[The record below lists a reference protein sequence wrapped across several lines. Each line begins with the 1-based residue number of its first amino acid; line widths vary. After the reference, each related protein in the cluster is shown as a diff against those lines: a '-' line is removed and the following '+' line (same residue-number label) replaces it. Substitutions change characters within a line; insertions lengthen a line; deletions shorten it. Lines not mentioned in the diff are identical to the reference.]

1 MGAVW
6 SPIVGVVMVRAKC
19 SPSTSDLVVVVV
31 VVVMVQAVARDKIV

>member
-31 VVVMVQAVARDKIV
+31 VVMVQAVARDKIV